1 MDKNTIAVLKDYQ
14 SGIDDSLKKIDKKIS
29 SFSKGDKSQK
39 KSVMSSLKQELANIK
54 ANMGM
59 MKSEIQNLEDQEQA
73 NIWNE
78 TVSKL
83 KSKIKIYTE
92 KINNLESIKVE
103 QEKVKDHLD
112 VDANVNLS
120 ELNAQQVM
128 DRGDKILDADDA
140 AIKNMAHV
148 VNDDVNQMKNVNVQL
163 NQQQEKLENV
173 DKDLVEMDYSL
184 KRAGKQITSMFK
196 MYSSDKCITC
206 LIVVILIIIVT
217 IIIVSACGGDNKN
230 NFNVPHD
237 IFSSNNK
244 TTNSAHYIFSSSNFI
259 NTISLILLYLLL

>member
-14 SGIDDSLKKIDKKIS
+14 SGIDESFKKIDKKIS

-39 KSVMSSLKQELANIK
+39 KSTMSSLKQELANIK
-54 ANMGM
+54 ANMSM
-59 MKSEIQNLEDQEQA
+59 MKAEIQNLEDQEQV

-83 KSKIKIYTE
+83 KSKIKTYTE
-92 KINNLESIKVE
+92 KINDLENVKVE
-103 QEKVKDHLD
+103 QEKADHLD

-244 TTNSAHYIFSSSNFI
+244 TANSAHYFSNSI
-259 NTISLILLYLLL
+259 NIITLILLYLLL

>member
-14 SGIDDSLKKIDKKIS
+14 SGIDDSFKKIDKKIS

-39 KSVMSSLKQELANIK
+39 KSTMSSLKQELANIK
-54 ANMGM
+54 ANMSM
-59 MKSEIQNLEDQEQA
+59 MKAEIQNLEDPEQA

-83 KSKIKIYTE
+83 KSKIKTYTE
-92 KINNLESIKVE
+92 KINNLENVKVE
-103 QEKVKDHLD
+103 QEKADHLD

-244 TTNSAHYIFSSSNFI
+244 TANSAHYFSNSI
-259 NTISLILLYLLL
+259 NIITLILLYLLL

>member
-14 SGIDDSLKKIDKKIS
+14 SGIDSSFQKIDKKINT
-29 SFSKGDKSQK
+29 FSKGDKSQK
-39 KSVMSSLKQELANIK
+39 KSTLSSLKQELANVK

-59 MKSEIQNLEDQEQA
+59 MKAEIQNLEDQDQV

-83 KSKIKIYTE
+83 KSKIKTYTE
-92 KINNLESIKVE
+92 KINNLENVKVE
-103 QEKVKDHLD
+103 EEKVDHLD
-112 VDANVNLS
+112 VDAKVNLS

-128 DRGDKILDADDA
+128 DRGDKILNADDA

-148 VNDDVNQMKNVNVQL
+148 VNNDVDQMKNVNIQL
-163 NQQQEKLENV
+163 NQQHEKLDNV

-217 IIIVSACGGDNKN
+217 IIIVSACGGEIGRASCRER
-230 NFNVPHD
+230 V
-237 IFSSNNK
+237 
-244 TTNSAHYIFSSSNFI
+244 
-259 NTISLILLYLLL
+259 